1 MLTEVVKPHRLA
13 VSDDRRSLLL
23 APVRG
28 PVPLTLLV
36 LTALAVAASGAIHLY
51 LWDIAYRH
59 VATLGPLFVVQA
71 FSAFPRGCSS
81 DRRTASFRTGLR
93 LCPNGRHTYRIRPG
107 PDNGAFRVQAG
118 IRLRM
123 GLSDHG
129 CGMRCGGAHRGER
142 HHSRAR
148 SRLTFR
154 GRPWDLD
161 AERVSRNSVGPA
173 PRDWTQQHWLE
184 RGIPVHRDWGIPRPA
199 IGPWVSGP
207 SPWWRPRQSGPLSNG
222 CGPPWNGPV
231 S

>member
-1 MLTEVVKPHRLA
+1 MLTEVLKPHRLA
-13 VSDDRRSLLL
+13 LSDDRRSLLL

-28 PVPLTLLV
+28 PVPLTLMV

-59 VATLGPLFVVQA
+59 VATLGPLFLVQA
-71 FSAFPRGCSS
+71 FSAFLVAVALIGV
-81 DRRTASFRTGLR
+81 RRVFVLR
-93 LCPNGRHTYRIRPG
+93 LRLRPDARHTYRIRPG
-107 PDNGAFRVQAG
+107 PDNRPFRVQAG

-129 CGMRCGGAHRGER
+129 CGMRGGGAHRGER
-142 HHSRAR
+142 HHPRAR

-154 GRPWDLD
+154 RRPWDLD
-161 AERVSRNSVGPA
+161 VEPVSRNSVGPA

-184 RGIPVHRDWGIPRPA
+184 RGIPVHRDWGIPRSA